1 MDVPDG
7 VRDGSKVHVPLYVAT
22 NAIRAGHIPCVGD
35 EDPEERL
42 GVVPLEMYH
51 DIGELGAVAAVQD
64 DVEAAYWYRL
74 AANQGS
80 AGAQYSLG
88 VMCDKGK
95 GVPQDDVQ
103 AYMWFNLAAS
113 RSSGEARERAAKN
126 RDRVYERLTRDQRA
140 EGRRLAREWNEAHP
154 RWTGVW

>member
-7 VRDGSKVHVPLYVAT
+7 VRNGSKVHVPLYVAT

-64 DVEAAYWYRL
+64 DVEAAR
-74 AANQGS
+74 GEPP
-80 AGAQYSLG
+80 G
-88 VMCDKGK
+88 
-95 GVPQDDVQ
+95 DV
-103 AYMWFNLAAS
+103 ATNAV
-113 RSSGEARERAAKN
+113 GCAR
-126 RDRVYERLTRDQRA
+126 
-140 EGRRLAREWNEAHP
+140 H
-154 RWTGVW
+154 